1 MTVALMSKSVLDHS
15 SSFEA
20 AEAGGTA
27 RTRLQSPAVA
37 KSLAALSIVI
47 WIAAIGL
54 GRYMAYE

>member
-1 MTVALMSKSVLDHS
+1 VLDHS

-20 AEAGGTA
+20 AEAGATA